1 MLLDINTKIMTVPF
15 CQFLHS
21 LTDPQ
26 IKMLNNWKINVSKNQ
41 TDLQVLMTI
50 INAKNFAFLM
60 YACMVF
66 QVVAP

>member
-1 MLLDINTKIMTVPF
+1 MLLDINTEIMTVPF

-21 LTDPQ
+21 LTDSQ

-50 INAKNFAFLM
+50 INVKNFAFLM